1 MVKNRKSEHCYCILH
16 IGISLSTNFQL
27 KMKTFDF
34 LDQIYLKRM
43 FLVENGKVN
52 VLNIWISL
60 GTEFHLKLT
69 SLMFWIKSSQKGIS
83 CLKQKSEH
91 HHWILHIRISLG
103 TKFHFKQ
110 IWNLGP
116 VSSKNGTSVWKWKK
130 WTSTLNSAYSN

>member
-1 MVKNRKSEHCYCILH
+1 
-16 IGISLSTNFQL
+16 
-27 KMKTFDF
+27 MKTFDF

-103 TKFHFKQ
+103 TKFRLNLTTLFCLTRFAQKGSIQSKTEKSHLSAHSWPLLTILHFSTR
-110 IWNLGP
+110 GP
-116 VSSKNGTSVWKWKK
+116 TDTSRSSRRDNKFN
-130 WTSTLNSAYSN
+130 

>member
-103 TKFHFKQ
+103 TKFQLKLTILIF
-110 IWNLGP
+110 
-116 VSSKNGTSVWKWKK
+116 
-130 WTSTLNSAYSN
+130 WTKFAQKGFFQS